1 MQLCSIH
8 SYIAEVATTRTIHYY
23 PNPGNAGDALI
34 AQATLQIFQRNQVNY
49 RWIDRNH
56 FTPQGKVVVY
66 SGGGNLTRYYDVARQ
81 SIAKIHH
88 EVEKLII
95 LPHTIEGN
103 EDLLSTLGANVD
115 IICRERISYEH
126 VRHHAKQANVYLADD
141 MAFHLNIDDLLATP
155 QFHRLWH
162 RSLDATLL
170 IRALYTRNF
179 GQLTNYLR
187 AHDRMKR
194 TGILHAFRLDVERSL
209 VEIPTDNCDISE
221 IASHGTHSEPA
232 VSSSAI
238 HLLRLVGNCD
248 QLRTN
253 RLHVA
258 IAGALLGKEV
268 WFYPNSYFKNH
279 AIYAFSMQSHYPN
292 VRWMGR

>member
-8 SYIAEVATTRTIHYY
+8 AYLAEVANTQTVHYY

-34 AQATLQIFQRNQVNY
+34 AQATFQLFQRNQMNY
-49 RWIDRNH
+49 QWVDRTH
-56 FTPQGKVVVY
+56 FTPRGHVVVY
-66 SGGGNLTRYYDVARQ
+66 GGGGNLTRYYAVARQ
-81 SIAKIHH
+81 CISQIHR

-126 VRHHAKQANVYLADD
+126 VRRYAQQANVYLADD
-141 MAFHLNIDDLLATP
+141 MAFHLNIGDVLTNR
-155 QFHRLWH
+155 QFHRPWH
-162 RSLDATLL
+162 RSLDVTLL
-170 IRALYTRNF
+170 VGALYTKNF
-179 GQLTNYLR
+179 RQLATYLR
-187 AHDRMKR
+187 ARYGMAH
-194 TGILHAFRLDVERSL
+194 TGILQAFRSDAERSPHD
-209 VEIPTDNCDISE
+209 IPNDNCDVSDV
-221 IASHGTHSEPA
+221 ANHGTYSAAA

-238 HLLRLVGNCD
+238 HLLELVNRCR

-258 IAGALLGKEV
+258 IAGALLDKEV
-268 WFYPNSYFKNH
+268 WFYPNSYFKNQ
-279 AIYAFSMQSHYPN
+279 AVYQFSMQSQFPH
-292 VRWMGR
+292 VHWMGR